1 MIKPYGPC
9 QPLLSEAAFKTL
21 AVSSIMNASSVQSND
36 NNTNGGRREEDP
48 VTRQTLNKI

>member
-9 QPLLSEAAFKTL
+9 QPLLSEAVFKTL

-36 NNTNGGRREEDP
+36 NTNGGRREEDP